1 LDSCWF
7 GMNSEREVAELRPID
22 YQEVHATLYHNMGID
37 LHTTQFIDPAGRPQ
51 YILDHLDPIKE
62 LV

>member
-1 LDSCWF
+1 
-7 GMNSEREVAELRPID
+7 VD
-22 YQEVHATLYHNMGID
+22 YQEVHATMYHNMGID